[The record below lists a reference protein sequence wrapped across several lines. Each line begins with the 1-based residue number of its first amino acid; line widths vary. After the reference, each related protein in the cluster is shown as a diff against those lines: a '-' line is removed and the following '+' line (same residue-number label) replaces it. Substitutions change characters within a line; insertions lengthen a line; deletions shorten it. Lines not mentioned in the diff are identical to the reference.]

1 MSHSNASRKPMD
13 DCSRFAHSM
22 DPLVDGELDPCHT
35 MDVESH
41 VAACSPCAE
50 RVALAQA
57 TRVSLKRTCALRAPD
72 GLRAR
77 LGSAMARERENAAE
91 ISAAQATISPKLIR
105 LRYAMGL
112 AAAAGVV
119 FAMGVSRYT
128 KHGDPGVASPVAINS
143 ADVMTNATG
152 FDLLDDLVSLH
163 ANPLPPETTNPE
175 VLQNWDPFV
184 GVPVRR
190 PMFKPFDARFNG
202 ARVLSIPTGDRRAA
216 MLQYT
221 VHGGHRVTV
230 YVFNPRTVP
239 VEAMRLDRRLV
250 GQRSVYVGSLRGY
263 SVAAGKH
270 SGVGY
275 AIASDLDTDES
286 AQMVLAALNQ

>member
-1 MSHSNASRKPMD
+1 MSSGNANRKAMD
-13 DCSRFAHSM
+13 DCSRFSHSM
-22 DPLVDGELDPCHT
+22 GPLVDGELDPGHT

-41 VAACSPCAE
+41 VAACGGCAE
-50 RVALAQA
+50 QVELARA
-57 TRVSLKRTCALRAPD
+57 TRLSLKRTCALRAPAA
-72 GLRAR
+72 LRAR
-77 LGSAMARERENAAE
+77 LGSAMVRERENTAE

-119 FAMGVSRYT
+119 FAMAMSRHKSPT
-128 KHGDPGVASPVAINS
+128 ASNDALPIASASVPGATTF
-143 ADVMTNATG
+143 DV
-152 FDLLDDLVSLH
+152 LDDLVSLH

-175 VLQNWDPFV
+175 ALQNWDPFV

-190 PMFKPFDARFNG
+190 PTLQPFGARFNG
-202 ARVLSIPTGDRRAA
+202 ARVFAIPAGDRRAA

-250 GQRSVYVGSLRGY
+250 GQNSVYVGNRGGY
-263 SVAAGKH
+263 SVAAAKH
-270 SGVGY
+270 RGVGY

-286 AQMVLAALNQ
+286 AQMVLAALNP

>member
-1 MSHSNASRKPMD
+1 MSHSNASRKMD
-13 DCSRFAHSM
+13 DCSRYCHSM
-22 DPLVDGELDPCHT
+22 DSLVDGELDPGHA

-41 VAACSPCAE
+41 VAACDPCAA

-57 TRVSLKRTCALRAPD
+57 TRLSLKRTCAFRAPD
-72 GLRAR
+72 ALRSR
-77 LGSAMARERENAAE
+77 LGDAMARERTSAAE
-91 ISAAQATISPKLIR
+91 VSATQAAISPKLIR

-119 FAMGVSRYT
+119 FAMAMSRY
-128 KHGDPGVASPVAINS
+128 KNPLDANGSPLASASIADPSP
-143 ADVMTNATG
+143 G

-175 VLQNWDPFV
+175 ALQNWDPFV

-190 PMFKPFDARFNG
+190 PSFQPFDARFNG

-263 SVAAGKH
+263 SVAAAKH

-286 AQMVLAALNQ
+286 ARMVLAALNQ

>member
-1 MSHSNASRKPMD
+1 MSSSNAIRKPMD

-22 DPLVDGELDPCHT
+22 DPLVDGELDPCHA

-41 VAACSPCAE
+41 VAACTCCAE

-57 TRVSLKRTCALRAPD
+57 TRISLKRTCAVRASD
-72 GLRAR
+72 ALRAR
-77 LGSAMARERENAAE
+77 LGGAMARERDNAAE
-91 ISAAQATISPKLIR
+91 VSAAQAVMTPKLIR
-105 LRYAMGL
+105 LRYAVGL

-119 FAMGVSRYT
+119 FAMAMSRYKSPALADGSLPT
-128 KHGDPGVASPVAINS
+128 SASTVVADQS
-143 ADVMTNATG
+143 

-163 ANPLPPETTNPE
+163 ANPLPPETTNPDT
-175 VLQNWDPFV
+175 LHTWDPFV

-190 PMFKPFDARFNG
+190 PMFQPFEARFNG
-202 ARVLSIPTGDRRAA
+202 ARVLAIPAGDRRAA

-221 VHGGHRVTV
+221 VHGVHRVTV

-250 GQRSVYVGSLRGY
+250 GERSVYVGSLRGY
-263 SVAAGKH
+263 QVAAAKH
-270 SGVGY
+270 RGVGY
-275 AIASDLDTDES
+275 AIASDLDSEES
-286 AQMVLAALNQ
+286 TRMVLAALNQ

>member
-1 MSHSNASRKPMD
+1 MD
-13 DCSRFAHSM
+13 DCSRFSHSM
-22 DPLVDGELDPCHT
+22 DPLVDGELDPCHA

-41 VAACSPCAE
+41 VASCACCAE

-57 TRVSLKRTCALRAPD
+57 TRLSLKRTCGAARAPD
-72 GLRAR
+72 ALRAR
-77 LGSAMARERENAAE
+77 LGGAMARERDNAAE
-91 ISAAQATISPKLIR
+91 ISAAHAMISPKLIR
-105 LRYAMGL
+105 LRYAVGL

-119 FAMGVSRYT
+119 FAMAMSRYKNPAAADGGLPT
-128 KHGDPGVASPVAINS
+128 TTASVI
-143 ADVMTNATG
+143 ADQN

-163 ANPLPPETTNPE
+163 ANPLPPETTNPDT
-175 VLQNWDPFV
+175 LSNWDPFV

-190 PMFKPFDARFNG
+190 PSFDTFEARFNG
-202 ARVLSIPTGDRRAA
+202 ARVLAIPAGDRRAA

-221 VHGGHRVTV
+221 VHGGHRITV

-239 VEAMRLDRRLV
+239 VESMRLDRHLV

-263 SVAAGKH
+263 SVAAAKH

-286 AQMVLAALNQ
+286 ARMVLAALNQ

>member
-1 MSHSNASRKPMD
+1 MSSSNAIRKPMD

-22 DPLVDGELDPCHT
+22 DPLVDGELDPCHA

-41 VAACSPCAE
+41 VAACSCCAE

-57 TRVSLKRTCALRAPD
+57 TRLSLKRTCTARASD
-72 GLRAR
+72 ALRAR
-77 LGSAMARERENAAE
+77 LGGAMARERDNAAE
-91 ISAAQATISPKLIR
+91 VSAAQAMITPKLIR
-105 LRYAMGL
+105 LRYAVGL

-119 FAMGVSRYT
+119 FAMAMSRYKNPAAVDGGLPT
-128 KHGDPGVASPVAINS
+128 STAAVI
-143 ADVMTNATG
+143 ADQN

-163 ANPLPPETTNPE
+163 ANPLPPETTNPDT
-175 VLQNWDPFV
+175 LRNWDPFV

-190 PMFKPFDARFNG
+190 PSFQPFEARFNG
-202 ARVLSIPTGDRRAA
+202 ARVLAIPAGDRRAA

-221 VHGGHRVTV
+221 VHGGHRITV

-250 GQRSVYVGSLRGY
+250 GQRSVSVGSLRGY
-263 SVAAGKH
+263 SVAAAKH

-275 AIASDLDTDES
+275 AIASDLDADES
-286 AQMVLAALNQ
+286 ARMVLAALNQ

>member
-1 MSHSNASRKPMD
+1 MSYSNASRKPMD
-13 DCSRFAHSM
+13 DCSRFSHSM
-22 DPLVDGELDPCHT
+22 DPLVDGELDPGHT

-41 VAACSPCAE
+41 VSACSPCAE

-57 TRVSLKRTCALRAPD
+57 TRLSLKRTCALRAPD
-72 GLRAR
+72 ALRAR
-77 LGSAMARERENAAE
+77 LGGAMARERENAAE
-91 ISAAQATISPKLIR
+91 ISAAQAVISPKLIR
-105 LRYAMGL
+105 LRYAMGF

-119 FAMGVSRYT
+119 FAMAMSRY
-128 KHGDPGVASPVAINS
+128 KSPA
-143 ADVMTNATG
+143 TATG
-152 FDLLDDLVSLH
+152 TLPTSTSAVVADQSFDLLDDLVSLH
-163 ANPLPPETTNPE
+163 ANPLPPETTNPDT
-175 VLQNWDPFV
+175 LSNWDPFV

-190 PMFKPFDARFNG
+190 PSFQPFEARFNG
-202 ARVLSIPTGDRRAA
+202 ARVLAIPAGDRRAA

-263 SVAAGKH
+263 SVAAAKH

-275 AIASDLDTDES
+275 AIASDLDPDES
-286 AQMVLAALNQ
+286 AKMVLAALNP

>member
-1 MSHSNASRKPMD
+1 MSSSNAIRKPMD
-13 DCSRFAHSM
+13 DCSRFSHSM
-22 DPLVDGELDPCHT
+22 DPLVDGELDPCHA

-41 VAACSPCAE
+41 VAACTCCAE

-57 TRVSLKRTCALRAPD
+57 TRVSLKRTCGAVRAPD
-72 GLRAR
+72 ALRAR
-77 LGSAMARERENAAE
+77 LGGAMARERDNAAE
-91 ISAAQATISPKLIR
+91 ISAAQAVMTPKLIR
-105 LRYAMGL
+105 LRYAVGL

-119 FAMGVSRYT
+119 FSMAMSRYKSPAMADGT
-128 KHGDPGVASPVAINS
+128 LPTSTSAVVA
-143 ADVMTNATG
+143 DQG

-163 ANPLPPETTNPE
+163 ANPLPPETTNPDT
-175 VLQNWDPFV
+175 LRNWDPFV

-190 PMFKPFDARFNG
+190 PSFQPFEARFNG
-202 ARVLSIPTGDRRAA
+202 ARVLSIPAGDRRAA

-221 VHGGHRVTV
+221 VHGGHRITV

-250 GQRSVYVGSLRGY
+250 GQRSVYVGSSRGY
-263 SVAAGKH
+263 SVAAAKH

-275 AIASDLDTDES
+275 AIASDLDPDES
-286 AQMVLAALNQ
+286 ARMVLAALNQ

>member
-1 MSHSNASRKPMD
+1 MSYSNASRKPMD
-13 DCSRFAHSM
+13 DCSRYCHSM
-22 DPLVDGELDPCHT
+22 DSLVDGELDPGHA
-35 MDVESH
+35 MDVEAH
-41 VAACSPCAE
+41 VAACAPCAA

-57 TRVSLKRTCALRAPD
+57 TRLSLKRTCASRAPD
-72 GLRAR
+72 ALRAR
-77 LGSAMARERENAAE
+77 LGDAMARER
-91 ISAAQATISPKLIR
+91 ISAAEVSATQASISPKLIR

-119 FAMGVSRYT
+119 FAMAMSRY
-128 KHGDPGVASPVAINS
+128 KNPIDANGSALASASVADPAAAN
-143 ADVMTNATG
+143 

-175 VLQNWDPFV
+175 ALQNWDPFV

-190 PMFKPFDARFNG
+190 PSLQPFDARFNG
-202 ARVLSIPTGDRRAA
+202 ARVLAIPAGDRRAA

-250 GQRSVYVGSLRGY
+250 DQRSVYVGSLRGY
-263 SVAAGKH
+263 SVAAAKH

-286 AQMVLAALNQ
+286 ARMVLAALNQ

>member
-1 MSHSNASRKPMD
+1 MSSANANHKAMD
-13 DCSRFAHSM
+13 DCARFCHSM
-22 DPLVDGELDPCHT
+22 DSLVDGELDPGHA

-41 VAACSPCAE
+41 VSACSDCAE
-50 RVALAQA
+50 QVELARA

-72 GLRAR
+72 ALRAR
-77 LGSAMARERENAAE
+77 LGGAMVRERESAAE
-91 ISAAQATISPKLIR
+91 VSAVQATISPKLIR
-105 LRYAMGL
+105 LRTAMGL

-119 FAMGVSRYT
+119 FAMAMSRHKDIT
-128 KHGDPGVASPVAINS
+128 ATRDTLPPTL
-143 ADVMTNATG
+143 ADAAGTST
-152 FDLLDDLVSLH
+152 FDVLDDLVSLH

-175 VLQNWDPFV
+175 ALQNWDPFV

-190 PMFKPFDARFNG
+190 PTLQPFGARFNG
-202 ARVLSIPTGDRRAA
+202 ARVFAIPAGDRRAA

-250 GQRSVYVGSLRGY
+250 GQRSVYVGSRGGY
-263 SVAAGKH
+263 SVAAAKH

-275 AIASDLDTDES
+275 AIASDLDADES
-286 AQMVLAALNQ
+286 AQMVLAALNP

>member
-13 DCSRFAHSM
+13 DCSRYCHSM
-22 DPLVDGELDPCHT
+22 DSLVDGELDPGHA
-35 MDVESH
+35 MDVEAH
-41 VAACSPCAE
+41 VAACAPCAA
-50 RVALAQA
+50 RVELAQA
-57 TRVSLKRTCALRAPD
+57 TRLSLKRTCAFRAPD
-72 GLRAR
+72 ALRAR
-77 LGSAMARERENAAE
+77 LGDAMARERSNAAE
-91 ISAAQATISPKLIR
+91 ISATHAVISPKLIR

-119 FAMGVSRYT
+119 FAIAMSRYKNPMDASGAPLAT
-128 KHGDPGVASPVAINS
+128 ASVANPAQ
-143 ADVMTNATG
+143 G

-175 VLQNWDPFV
+175 ALQNWDPFV

-190 PMFKPFDARFNG
+190 PSFQPFDARFNG
-202 ARVLSIPTGDRRAA
+202 ARVLSISTGDRRAA

-250 GQRSVYVGSLRGY
+250 DQRSVYVGSLRGY
-263 SVAAGKH
+263 SVAAAKH

-275 AIASDLDTDES
+275 AIASDLDTEES
-286 AQMVLAALNQ
+286 ARMVLAALNQ

>member
-1 MSHSNASRKPMD
+1 
-13 DCSRFAHSM
+13 
-22 DPLVDGELDPCHT
+22 

-41 VAACSPCAE
+41 VAACSDCAE
-50 RVALAQA
+50 EVELARA
-57 TRVSLKRTCALRAPD
+57 TRVSLKRTCAVRAPD
-72 GLRAR
+72 ALRAR
-77 LGSAMARERENAAE
+77 LGSAMSRERDNAAE
-91 ISAAQATISPKLIR
+91 ISAAQASISPKLIR

-119 FAMGVSRYT
+119 FAMAMSRHKSFT
-128 KHGDPGVASPVAINS
+128 GATDELPLAAANAPGSS
-143 ADVMTNATG
+143 TFDV
-152 FDLLDDLVSLH
+152 LDDLVSLH

-175 VLQNWDPFV
+175 ALRNWDPFV
-184 GVPVRR
+184 GVPVRS
-190 PMFKPFDARFNG
+190 PMFQPFGARFNG
-202 ARVLSIPTGDRRAA
+202 ARVFAIPTGDRRAA

-239 VEAMRLDRRLV
+239 VESMRLDRRLV
-250 GQRSVYVGSLRGY
+250 GQRSVYIGNRGGY
-263 SVAAGKH
+263 NVAAAKH

-275 AIASDLDTDES
+275 AVASDLDADES

>member
-1 MSHSNASRKPMD
+1 MSYSNASRKPMD
-13 DCSRFAHSM
+13 DCSRYCHSM
-22 DPLVDGELDPCHT
+22 DSLVDGELDPGHA
-35 MDVESH
+35 MDVEAH
-41 VAACSPCAE
+41 VAGCEPCSA

-57 TRVSLKRTCALRAPD
+57 TRLSLKRTCAFRAPD
-72 GLRAR
+72 ALRAR
-77 LGSAMARERENAAE
+77 LGDALAREHRNAAE
-91 ISAAQATISPKLIR
+91 ISATQAAISPKLIR

-119 FAMGVSRYT
+119 FAMAMSRYKNPVEAGGSPLAT
-128 KHGDPGVASPVAINS
+128 ASVANPAPS
-143 ADVMTNATG
+143 

-175 VLQNWDPFV
+175 ALQNWDPFV

-190 PMFKPFDARFNG
+190 PSLQPFDARFNG
-202 ARVLSIPTGDRRAA
+202 ARVLAIPTGDRRAA

-250 GQRSVYVGSLRGY
+250 DQRSVYVGSLRGY
-263 SVAAGKH
+263 SVAAAKH

-286 AQMVLAALNQ
+286 ARMVLAALNQ

>member
-13 DCSRFAHSM
+13 DCSRYCHSM
-22 DPLVDGELDPCHT
+22 DSLVDGELDPGHA
-35 MDVESH
+35 MDVEAH
-41 VAACSPCAE
+41 VAACDPCSA

-57 TRVSLKRTCALRAPD
+57 TRLSLKRTCAFRAPD
-72 GLRAR
+72 ALRAR
-77 LGSAMARERENAAE
+77 LGDAMAREHRNAAE
-91 ISAAQATISPKLIR
+91 MSATHAVISPKLIR

-119 FAMGVSRYT
+119 FAMAMSRY
-128 KHGDPGVASPVAINS
+128 KNPMDAGGSPLASASVANPAPS
-143 ADVMTNATG
+143 

-175 VLQNWDPFV
+175 ALQNWDPFV

-190 PMFKPFDARFNG
+190 PSFQPFEARFNG
-202 ARVLSIPTGDRRAA
+202 ARVLSISTGDRRAA

-250 GQRSVYVGSLRGY
+250 DQRSVYVGSLRGY
-263 SVAAGKH
+263 SVAAAKH

-275 AIASDLDTDES
+275 AIASDLDTEES
-286 AQMVLAALNQ
+286 ARMVLAALNQ

>member
-13 DCSRFAHSM
+13 DCSRYCHSM
-22 DPLVDGELDPCHT
+22 DPLLDGELDPGHT
-35 MDVESH
+35 MDVEAH
-41 VAACSPCAE
+41 VAACDPCAA

-57 TRVSLKRTCALRAPD
+57 TRLSLTRTCASRDPAAF
-72 GLRAR
+72 RAR
-77 LGSAMARERENAAE
+77 LGDAMARERDNAAE
-91 ISAAQATISPKLIR
+91 ISATHAVISPKLIR

-119 FAMGVSRYT
+119 FAIATSRY
-128 KHGDPGVASPVAINS
+128 KNPLDASGSPLASASVANP
-143 ADVMTNATG
+143 TPG

-175 VLQNWDPFV
+175 ALQNWDPFV

-190 PMFKPFDARFNG
+190 PTFQPFDARFNG
-202 ARVLSIPTGDRRAA
+202 ARVLSISTGDRRAA

-239 VEAMRLDRRLV
+239 VEAMHLDRRLV
-250 GQRSVYVGSLRGY
+250 DQRSVYVGSLRGY
-263 SVAAGKH
+263 SVAAAKH

-286 AQMVLAALNQ
+286 ARMVLAALNQ

>member
-1 MSHSNASRKPMD
+1 MSSSNASRKPMD

-22 DPLVDGELDPCHT
+22 DPLVDGELDAGHAI
-35 MDVESH
+35 DVESH
-41 VAACSPCAE
+41 VAACGPCAA

-57 TRVSLKRTCALRAPD
+57 TRLSLKRTCAVRAPD
-72 GLRAR
+72 ALRAR
-77 LGSAMARERENAAE
+77 LDAAMARERSAAAE
-91 ISAAQATISPKLIR
+91 IRATQAAISPKLLR
-105 LRYAMGL
+105 LRYAMGF

-119 FAMGVSRYT
+119 FAMAMSRY
-128 KHGDPGVASPVAINS
+128 KNPVIASDAKGSEGAVAAASLAAPN
-143 ADVMTNATG
+143 

-175 VLQNWDPFV
+175 ALQNWDPFV

-190 PMFKPFDARFNG
+190 PSFQPFEARFNG
-202 ARVLSIPTGDRRAA
+202 ARVLSIHTGDRRAA

-250 GQRSVYVGSLRGY
+250 GQRSVYIGSLRGY
-263 SVAAGKH
+263 SVAAAKH

-286 AQMVLAALNQ
+286 ARMVLAALNQ